1 MTDTKP
7 GFQPGHSGNPAGR
20 PKGSLSRATQVLE
33 AIFDREAE
41 AITRKAIEMA
51 LEGDP
56 AVMRMCLDRLVP
68 PRRDRPVTFV
78 LPPIDS
84 AADIT
89 VASRALLEAVAAGDL
104 TTSEAADIGKS
115 LDVHARA
122 IEIHDHGQRLAT
134 IEAKLLQATR
144 A

>member
-1 MTDTKP
+1 MTEMKP
-7 GFQPGHSGNPAGR
+7 GFQPGKSGNLAGR
-20 PKGSLSRATQVLE
+20 PKGSRSRATLALE
-33 AIFDREAE
+33 AIFDGEAE

-68 PRRDRPVTFV
+68 PRRDRPVTFD
-78 LPPIDS
+78 LPSIDT

-89 VASRALLEAVAAGDL
+89 VVSRALLEAVAVGDL
-104 TTSEAADIGKS
+104 TPSKAADIGKS

-122 IEIHDHGQRLAT
+122 IEIHDHGQRLAA
-134 IEAKLLQATR
+134 IAAKLLQPTEA
-144 A
+144 